1 MGRVPIKDRAR
12 VRPTC
17 PRCPAGP
24 GAADKGLPLPPS
36 SPLHPVSPSILCR
49 RAEVMPQHSS
59 SCRIRV
65 PPLHLRPQCV
75 GWVCTSQRAP
85 AGGSAAVGSD
95 LSRPWQV
102 SWSPWAS
109 PGARDKRQL
118 QVEQPGSPQNKNK
131 APPTVLSPCQGVRAT
146 RPSRGDSGSC
156 QSSVVG
162 SGGCGHT
169 GSKLADD
176 TVQRRGD

>member
-24 GAADKGLPLPPS
+24 GAVDKGLPLPPS
-36 SPLHPVSPSILCR
+36 SHLHPVSPSILCR

-65 PPLHLRPQCV
+65 PPPPEAPVCGLGLHLPEGP
-75 GWVCTSQRAP
+75 GW
-85 AGGSAAVGSD
+85 GSAAVGSD

-109 PGARDKRQL
+109 PGAGDKRQL

-131 APPTVLSPCQGVRAT
+131 APPTVLSPRQGVRAT

-156 QSSVVG
+156 QSNVVG

>member
-24 GAADKGLPLPPS
+24 GAVDKGLPLPPS
-36 SPLHPVSPSILCR
+36 SHLHPVSPSILCR

-109 PGARDKRQL
+109 PGAGDKRQL

-131 APPTVLSPCQGVRAT
+131 APPDCALTP
-146 RPSRGDSGSC
+146 SGS
-156 QSSVVG
+156 QG
-162 SGGCGHT
+162 HQALPWGQWELPEQCGR
-169 GSKLADD
+169 L
-176 TVQRRGD
+176 RRMWPHWLKTRR